1 MVCSRRLSILTCP
14 PFSRYSTSSARKG
27 ERCRGAYIS
36 IREDE
41 KKQRASAVTTAR
53 PRDPKTR
60 DGSIYAYTSARRRAP
75 AAAPPPPAPMS
86 PAPPSAPQRTGARA
100 RAAEVLRCSSSR
112 DPHCHNHSLRG
123 GGRESAR
130 RRAGAAPFSHTSH
143 LTLTALTRLLYL
155 IHKCEVTCGLRL
167 LLKYRAQNPFM
178 TRTAGLGF
186 TLSSATLRYL

>member
-1 MVCSRRLSILTCP
+1 MRSWRLSGCWPCVVCSRRLSILTCP

-112 DPHCHNHSLRG
+112 DPHCHNHSSRG
-123 GGRESAR
+123 GGRERAAAR
-130 RRAGAAPFSHTSH
+130 RRGAIFTHI
-143 LTLTALTRLLYL
+143 TLDTY
-155 IHKCEVTCGLRL
+155 
-167 LLKYRAQNPFM
+167 
-178 TRTAGLGF
+178 GF
-186 TLSSATLRYL
+186 NAATLFDSQVRSDVRAAALGSWYGFKVPRTKSL